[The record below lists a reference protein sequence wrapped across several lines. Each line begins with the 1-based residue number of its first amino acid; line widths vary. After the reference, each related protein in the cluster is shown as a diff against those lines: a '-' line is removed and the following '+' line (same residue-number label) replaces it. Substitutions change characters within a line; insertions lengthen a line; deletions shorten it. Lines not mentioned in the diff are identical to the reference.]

1 MQIRAFL
8 FPKST
13 QSPTALFPPEQFPL
27 LAMRGAP
34 RALYTP
40 GIARGAGTRGIAWK
54 SAFLHRMGSRSSSP
68 RRGTAHIPPLRGTSR
83 AEPVPVPIP
92 IPGARPPLSPAGPGW
107 TGLGWAGM
115 GGHRSP
121 EPPEPPEPPGPP
133 PARPGRALLAP
144 QPAGRCSSVVL

>member
-40 GIARGAGTRGIAWK
+40 GIARGAGTREIAWK
-54 SAFLHRMGSRSSSP
+54 SVFLHRMGSRSSSP
-68 RRGTAHIPPLRGTSR
+68 RRGTAHIPPLRGTSQP
-83 AEPVPVPIP
+83 EPVPIPIP

-107 TGLGWAGM
+107 AGLGWAGTALPNLPSLLSLR
-115 GGHRSP
+115 GRPQPGPAVPSSLRSP
-121 EPPEPPEPPGPP
+121 PGD
-133 PARPGRALLAP
+133 
-144 QPAGRCSSVVL
+144 VVL